1 MVITD
6 VSVSVV
12 VWFSV
17 WCGYRCKC
25 LCSGVV
31 ITYVCSGVS
40 VSVVI
45 TDVSV
50 SVVVW
55 L

>member
-1 MVITD
+1 MCLCSGVVITD
-6 VSVSVV
+6 VSVSVLV
-12 VWFSV
+12 CSGVR
-17 WCGYRCKC
+17 GYNRCKC
-25 LCSGVV
+25 LCSG
-31 ITYVCSGVS
+31 
-40 VSVVI
+40 VVI